1 LYLSWQK
8 KYWDSQSKLNDLR
21 PVIDLDD
28 CNGYKNEKYN
38 RIHQRALKKI
48 FRKIC
53 PKGSE
58 YLLDYGCGV
67 GRNFNFLLNKSRNY
81 IGVDISPGML
91 EKAKGDKC
99 LIDGERL
106 PFENNCF
113 DMIFNFLEEYLDE
126 ETYTYVTDLKK
137 IAVRYIKG
145 KFIYDLIA
153 WLPFQFMI
161 NIQLNKLLRLLK
173 LLRLPR
179 LL

>member
-1 LYLSWQK
+1 
-8 KYWDSQSKLNDLR
+8 
-21 PVIDLDD
+21 
-28 CNGYKNEKYN
+28 
-38 RIHQRALKKI
+38 
-48 FRKIC
+48 
-53 PKGSE
+53 
-58 YLLDYGCGV
+58 
-67 GRNFNFLLNKSRNY
+67 
-81 IGVDISPGML
+81 
-91 EKAKGDKC
+91 
-99 LIDGERL
+99 
-106 PFENNCF
+106 
-113 DMIFNFLEEYLDE
+113 MIFNFLEEYLDE